1 MHPMWLCLL
10 SCKHFKDSSEKEKN
24 QRSGKK
30 AAVCLWRNFASLA
43 GGRIF
48 ALKDHGG
55 LRGGASCGIPDQET
69 IVLTGGDRLN
79 YVTR

>member
-1 MHPMWLCLL
+1 MILL
-10 SCKHFKDSSEKEKN
+10 YMSKKLKN

-30 AAVCLWRNFASLA
+30 GTFCLWRNFASLA
-43 GGRIF
+43 GGQIF

-55 LRGGASCGIPDQET
+55 LIGGASCGIPDQET